1 MYNIGFALTLLLQST
16 LLPRVKMLFNDRA
29 DLSVY
34 PSNNRLSPSLTL
46 THSLCT
52 IRPTRPDRSM
62 ERGKRPKKE
71 TKQTSKTDKHVVLVS
86 ALLRLPPF
94 CPFASRSLSV
104 SVKYTRARVGEQ
116 ASERSC
122 LSLSLSLSLLIYCFT
137 VFVCFSPSRNFSLI
151 SSSSS
156 ITAECL

>member
-94 CPFASRSLSV
+94 CPFVSRSLSV
-104 SVKYTRARVGEQ
+104 SLLNIRARAW

-122 LSLSLSLSLLIYCFT
+122 LSLSLSLLIYCFT